1 MTDQESKALYIAQQ
15 AVAAG
20 MTLAGAA
27 GLIAN
32 MEAES
37 VLSPINLQDCYNRSS
52 GMTDAQYTAAVDNGS
67 YRNFGNDAYGYG
79 LCQWTAQDRKKRML
93 TYFQQ
98 RHKSIGDFQTQVE
111 FALYEMK
118 SFYASVWKI
127 CCSSNS
133 AFNCGYNICCRFEIP
148 ANTEAQGQ
156 TRGGIANRWFSW
168 LENNM
173 DAEPDVPDDPQPT
186 PEPTPEPA
194 ADHSLNLRTIDY
206 HCSGWDEVYIMQGL
220 LKRRN
225 YHIVYCDGQW
235 DDEEEDAVRQFQK
248 DFGLTAD
255 GIVGQLTWKKLQGW
269 G

>member
-27 GLIAN
+27 GLVAN

-37 VLSPINLQDCYNRSS
+37 VLSPINLQDCYNHST

-98 RHKSIGDFQTQVE
+98 RKKSIGDFETQVE
-111 FALYEMK
+111 YALYEMK
-118 SFYASVWKI
+118 SFYQSTWKI

-133 AFNCGYNICCRFEIP
+133 AFYCGHTICSRFEIP
-148 ANTEAQGQ
+148 ANTEAQAQ
-156 TRGGIANRWFSW
+156 YRGGLANKWFSW

-173 DAEPDVPDDPQPT
+173 DEHPEVPDE
-186 PEPTPEPA
+186 PEPTPEPQV
-194 ADHSLNLRTIDY
+194 DHSLKLRTTDE
-206 HCSGWDEVYIMQGL
+206 HCGGWPEASLVQAL
-220 LKRRN
+220 LICRG
-225 YHIVYCDGQW
+225 YDLHVVDGSW
-235 DDEEEDAVRQFQK
+235 DDEDINAVKAFQAEN
-248 DFGLTAD
+248 GLVAD
-255 GIVGQLTWKKLQGW
+255 GIVGAKTWAALMRG
-269 G
+269 